1 MMVATEIEAFY
12 ANMSSLMEQV
22 KESSPL
28 KVLREK
34 AFDHFLE
41 LGLPEEKGGSFQYV
55 PLNSLY
61 KESFSIARSHSFSK
75 EEVEALIYPEAKGSC
90 LVFVNG
96 FFEPS
101 LSCAGALPKQI
112 VVLNLSDAMRSYGT
126 FLQNRWSKTLRED
139 TDPFAIL
146 NLALHPQGAFIYV
159 PPKIV
164 LTAPIHCLFLTTD
177 SSQLSLPRLQLFIA
191 SHSEVKCITSTI
203 GKGFSNGVI
212 DVALEEGARFSCVD
226 SSPSKEGSSFSSL
239 KATLKRDSYLSALT
253 LYPRKKLT
261 RHSFQIALGGENAEA
276 LVQGGWM
283 LKEKEETHVHVLMRH
298 EAPSCRSMQKFK
310 GVLDD
315 ASRSSFEGKIFV
327 TPDAQKTEAYQLNNN
342 LILGEY
348 AVANSKPN
356 LEIFADDVKA
366 SHGATVSELNPEELF
381 YLTSRG
387 IPKDIAK
394 NLLVQGFIGELLQQV
409 PYPSIVNQELA
420 YVKNP
425 FL

>member
-1 MMVATEIEAFY
+1 MIVSTDFEAFY
-12 ANMSSLMEQV
+12 SNMTSLLAQV
-22 KESSPL
+22 KEALPL
-28 KVLREK
+28 KVLRER

-41 LGLPEEKGGSFQYV
+41 LGLPEKSGGAFQYV
-55 PLNSLY
+55 PLKALC
-61 KESFSIARSHSFSK
+61 KDTFSVTHSHSFSK
-75 EEVEALIYPEAKGSC
+75 EEIEMLIYPEAKDSC

-96 FFEPS
+96 FFDPT
-101 LSCAGALPKQI
+101 LSQLSALPKQ
-112 VVLNLSDAMRSYGT
+112 VVVMPLGEAMRSYGT

-159 PPKIV
+159 PPKV
-164 LTAPIHCLFLTTD
+164 VCTTPIQCLFLTTD
-177 SSQLSLPRLQLFIA
+177 GGQLSLPRLQLFVA
-191 SHSEVKCITSTI
+191 SHAEIKLITSAT
-203 GKGFSNGVI
+203 GPGFSNSVI
-212 DVALEEGARFSCVD
+212 DVALEDSARFSCLEV
-226 SSPSKEGSSFSSL
+226 SSSIEGRSFSAV

-253 LYPRKKLT
+253 LYPRRELT
-261 RHSFQIALGGENAEA
+261 RHSFQIALIGENAEA

-283 LKEKEETHVHVLMRH
+283 LKGKEETHVHVLMRH

-315 ASRSSFEGKIFV
+315 VSRSSFEGKIFV

-342 LILGEY
+342 LILGEH

-366 SHGATVSELNPEELF
+366 SHGATVSELDCEQLF

-387 IPKDIAK
+387 IPRDVAK
-394 NLLVQGFIGELLQQV
+394 NLLVQGFIGELIQQAV
-409 PYPSIVNQELA
+409 YPSIIHQELTH
-420 YVKNP
+420 VKNS